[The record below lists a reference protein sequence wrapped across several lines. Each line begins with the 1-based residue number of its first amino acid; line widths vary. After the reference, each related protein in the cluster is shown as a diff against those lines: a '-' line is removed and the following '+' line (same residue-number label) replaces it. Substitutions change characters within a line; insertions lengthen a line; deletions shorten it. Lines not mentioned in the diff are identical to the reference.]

1 VVELVKET
9 TPYVAATVAQVPEE
23 AAPPIP
29 AQVQVNVPVILVKV
43 PAEQASVPVGAI
55 SAYLP
60 FLEPQRPETGAGGAL
75 STKALVAL
83 L

>member
-9 TPYVAATVAQVPEE
+9 TLYVAAAVAQVPEE

-29 AQVQVNVPVILVKV
+29 AQVQVYVPVILVKV
-43 PAEQASVPVGAI
+43 PAKQASAPVGAI
-55 SAYLP
+55 VAYLP
-60 FLEPQRPETGAGGAL
+60 FLEPQRPGTGAAGAL
-75 STKALVAL
+75 SMKALVAL